1 LGRDL
6 NPLAAVQAL
15 KAKNGS
21 PIKAFEDDGKISIAN
36 WLFYSFSKR
45 LFNVL

>member
-1 LGRDL
+1 MLLGRDL

-21 PIKAFEDDGKISIAN
+21 PIKAFEDDGKISISKLAF
-36 WLFYSFSKR
+36 LF
-45 LFNVL
+45 VPQEVI